1 MFRLLRLFSVI
12 SFICIVVTAAL
23 LTLFYRK
30 ETIRETVRLAQVG
43 NLALA
48 QATLIAVR
56 SELDGFLAIAAGV
69 GPQELPAQRLSA
81 RITEVLSE
89 VRRDALVV
97 KVKLYNRRGMI
108 AYSTERSQIGQ
119 NQAGNSG
126 FMSAVN
132 GRVSSTL
139 KYHDVFSRF
148 ADTAADANLMQTYI
162 PVRNAATGSIEGVFE
177 IYTDVTPLVSA
188 NERAV
193 FVILAGVGLILM
205 ALYTVLILV
214 IRRARRVIESQQN
227 TISERTAALETLSAA
242 MLRSDE
248 MEKKKVAFGLHEG
261 VAQTLSAV
269 KVRIENSLNQ
279 IDASKPNDGSLS
291 SIVPVLQSTIR
302 DVQSIATRLRPSSL
316 DDLGLLP
323 TIDWFCREFERQHP
337 EISIEQ
343 DISLRENDT
352 PKPLKVVIYR
362 IVESVLTSIH
372 RYESA
377 DNIELKLKLTAGVLT
392 LTIDST
398 ARDSLYA
405 ATANRDSDFALQ
417 MRFAEAQERTSLSGG
432 RFRISRNKSGG
443 VALRAAWAA

>member
-12 SFICIVVTAAL
+12 SFVCIVVTAAL
-23 LTLFYRK
+23 LTLFYRQ

-56 SELDGFLAIAAGV
+56 SELDEFLAVATGV
-69 GPQELPAQRLSA
+69 GPQEPAVQRLSA
-81 RITEVLSE
+81 RITDVLSE

-97 KVKLYNRRGMI
+97 KVKLYNRRGMV
-108 AYSTERSQIGQ
+108 AFSTERSQIGQ
-119 NQAGNSG
+119 NQAGSAG

-132 GRVSSTL
+132 GRVASIL

-148 ADTAADANLMQTYI
+148 TDVTADANLMQTYI

-177 IYTDVTPLVSA
+177 IYTDVSPLVSA

-193 FVILAGVGLILM
+193 FVILAGVGLMLL
-205 ALYTVLILV
+205 ALDAVLILV
-214 IRRARRVIESQQN
+214 IRRARRVIQSQQN

-242 MLRSDE
+242 MLRSEE
-248 MEKKKVAFGLHEG
+248 MEKKKVAAGLHEG
-261 VAQTLSAV
+261 VAQTLSAI

-279 IDASKPNDGSLS
+279 IDASEANDRSLS

-302 DVQSIATRLRPSSL
+302 DVQSIATGLRPSSL

-323 TIDWFCREFERQHP
+323 TIDWFCREFEHLHP
-337 EISIEQ
+337 EITIEQ

-362 IVESVLTSIH
+362 IVESVLTNIQ

-377 DNIELKLKLTAGVLT
+377 DSIELQLKLVAGVLT
-392 LTIDST
+392 LTIDTT

-405 ATANRDSDFALQ
+405 ATATRDSDFALQ
-417 MRFAEAQERTSLSGG
+417 MRFAEAQERANLSGG
-432 RFRISRNKSGG
+432 RFHITRNKSGG